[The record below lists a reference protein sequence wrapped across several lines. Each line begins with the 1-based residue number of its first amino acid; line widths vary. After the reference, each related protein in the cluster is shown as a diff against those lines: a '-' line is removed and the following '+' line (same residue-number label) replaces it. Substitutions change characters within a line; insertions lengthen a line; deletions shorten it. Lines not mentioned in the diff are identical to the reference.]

1 MCDTSQKG
9 YKIAA
14 GLSHHILRKYSS
26 SSSSSSSSE
35 KKYCDKLERWKF
47 EEIFKES
54 VETCMLCFYLK

>member
-1 MCDTSQKG
+1 MCDTSQKV

-14 GLSHHILRKYSS
+14 GLSHHILQKY

-54 VETCMLCFYLK
+54 VETRMLCFYLK